1 MKCELFPTDIRATAY
16 GIVEAVGK
24 LILMANMK
32 FFPIA
37 TASFGF
43 HYVVYFYAIMMAT
56 MVIWGFLTIK
66 DTDRL
71 SLTEIQEMGKDAKQE
86 KDGKKE
92 TKGVDSE
99 TIPLLA
105 RDKVRG
111 MILMR

>member
-1 MKCELFPTDIRATAY
+1 MKGELFPTDIRATAY

-24 LILMANMK
+24 LTLVANAK

-43 HYVVYFYAIMMAT
+43 HYVMYFFAIMMAI

-71 SLTEIQEMGKDAKQE
+71 SLTEIQDLGKNAKQE
-86 KDGKKE
+86 KDGKKNI
-92 TKGVDSE
+92 KGVDSE
-99 TIPLLA
+99 TIPLVA
-105 RDKVRG
+105 RDKWRG
-111 MILMR
+111 AILTR